1 MKAKQIKI
9 KSKKKYGHEL
19 VPPHVPIDSLSDTNL
34 LDPKTHLFLFDV
46 CKHSFSPWDSAMLLE
61 T

>member
-34 LDPKTHLFLFDV
+34 LDPKTHLFLSDV
-46 CKHSFSPWDSAMLLE
+46 CKHSFSP
-61 T
+61 